1 MLEGLTPPV
10 EDALCKVGRI
20 SSDLSP
26 EDNQILTDAL
36 ADPKWSTNG
45 LALALRGRGL
55 DVGDT
60 VLRKHRKKECACARA
75 A

>member
-10 EDALCKVGRI
+10 EDALCKIGRL

-26 EDNQILTDAL
+26 EDVQILNDAL
-36 ADPKWSTNG
+36 KDAKWSTN
-45 LALALRGRGL
+45 ALARALNGRGL
-55 DVGDT
+55 DVGET

>member
-10 EDALCKVGRI
+10 EDALCKIGRL

-26 EDNQILTDAL
+26 EDNQILADAL
-36 ADPKWSTNG
+36 ADPKWSTT
-45 LALALRGRGL
+45 ALAKALNERGL